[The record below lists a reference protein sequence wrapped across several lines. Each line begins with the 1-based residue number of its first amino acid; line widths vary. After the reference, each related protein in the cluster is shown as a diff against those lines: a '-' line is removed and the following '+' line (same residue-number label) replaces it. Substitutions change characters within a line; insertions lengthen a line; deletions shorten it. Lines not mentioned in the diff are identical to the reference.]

1 MPGPIPLAAWRKLEK
16 VSQKEMAR
24 RLSARL
30 GRTVHAPSIC
40 QWENGVMPGADVAE
54 AIRAETEGKVTGD
67 TFGPRRVEPDGR
79 SRCQPA

>member
-1 MPGPIPLAAWRKLEK
+1 MSGPIPLADWRKLEG

-24 RLSARL
+24 RLSIRL

-54 AIRAETEGKVTGD
+54 AIRAVTKGNVTGD
-67 TFGPRRVEPDGR
+67 TFGPRGR
-79 SRCQPA
+79 PQSGKSRCLPA